1 MIKSIA
7 IKTTGLVLA
16 VLLAFSAVMLTGCG
30 QKKNTDSSSSSSSKS
45 SAISASPKSTK
56 GDAYAGDVKIPDNA
70 VKGTIT
76 VKDYGDI
83 EFALLPDVAPR
94 PLRTSKLWL
103 TTSFTTALPSTELW
117 RAL

>member
-30 QKKNTDSSSSSSSKS
+30 QKNESSSSSSSKS
-45 SAISASPKSTK
+45 SVISASPKSSK
-56 GDAYAGDVKIPDNA
+56 GDAYAGDVKSPDNA

-76 VKDYGDI
+76 VKDYGEI
-83 EFALLPDVAPR
+83 EFALIPDVAPITVENFMG
-94 PLRTSKLWL
+94 LVKNIDL
-103 TTSFTTALPSTELW
+103 TQ
-117 RAL
+117 